1 LKYSEEQ
8 LTFFKE
14 YLPKQGFSADGIDTL
29 GKSDLK
35 KACDAYRQHKKR
47 KSDAEKGES
56 KKTVNLT
63 QKAHDILFNLAKK
76 YGVTMSQWIENNL
89 NESLFAISVI
99 TSHEDNDET
108 SVITSHED
116 NDESSVIMSHED
128 NDESSVIMSH
138 EDNDETSV
146 ITSHEKNDTIVAD
159 SETMITTPLVA
170 TSIKKVVPK
179 AKYKSEDFNIVI
191 ERRCRLA
198 SGTSV
203 GHFRNGDEIKRAIYD
218 AVMNCRKER
227 KDGEKS
233 YAVIYKSYL
242 KISNNEYFFKL
253 TATKQCELIAAILE
267 SKEEGQ
273 RAYPDVIDP
282 NYVAKIIRIYLKKQ
296 EDNASANGC

>member
-8 LTFFKE
+8 LRFFKE

-108 SVITSHED
+108 SVI
-116 NDESSVIMSHED
+116 
-128 NDESSVIMSH
+128 MSH

-146 ITSHEKNDTIVAD
+146 IMSHEKNDTIVAD
-159 SETMITTPLVA
+159 SETTITPPLVA

-273 RAYPDVIDP
+273 RTYPDVIDP

-296 EDNASANGC
+296 EDNASANAS